1 MKTLRPDSKP
11 RCHLR
16 PWVYSSSRV
25 ISAVLGWLLL
35 AGAASAADFLEEGF
49 RQPPA
54 SARPWVYWF
63 PLDGNITSNGIT
75 ADLEAMNRAG
85 IGGVLYMETEQ
96 GTPRGPAKF
105 AGPLWRDL
113 FKHLCSEANRL
124 GIQVNVNNDA
134 GWCGSGG
141 PWITPELSM
150 QRIVWTETNVT
161 GPQHFE
167 ADLAQPTAVRN
178 FYQDIAVFA
187 FPTPAIDYTIAKR
200 PGKTGEGTQEIP
212 LRATYPVLP
221 ADSTIA
227 KDRIVMLTGESC
239 KNGRVNWDVPA
250 GKWTLLRIGH
260 TTTGKD
266 NHPAPIDGRGLE
278 CDKLSKEAAEVAFNG
293 LMGKVIADSR
303 PLVGEAR
310 TMVSTHIDSWEVGSQ
325 NWTPKFREE
334 FQQRRGYDPLPL
346 FPVMVGHVVDSLE
359 VSERFLWD
367 VRMTIS
373 DLLIENYAGR
383 FQELARQ
390 HGIRLSIEAYGE
402 PADDL
407 TYAGRADEPMSEFWS
422 WDKFGAAFSCTEM
435 ASAAHVY
442 GKRILGAEAFTAS
455 DSERWQGHPAY
466 IKDLGDWA
474 FCEGVNRFVF
484 HRYALQPWTNPE
496 RPPGVSMGPWGLHYE
511 RTQTWWEQ
519 SRPWHEYLARC
530 QFLLQQ
536 GLFVAD
542 LCFLAPER
550 SPQAFKSPVKSGY
563 DRPGYNFDGCPP
575 EVVLTRMSVKDGR
588 LVLPDGMSYR
598 LLVLPQVETMTP
610 KLLRKIKELVAAG
623 ATVVGAPPVK
633 SPSLTGYPQCDDE
646 VKALAAELWGTGEP
660 PAQLTARSF
669 GKGRIYWGGEIR
681 PKEAAAPE
689 PVNQLGSAK
698 WIWRKEGN
706 PAAAAP
712 AGVRYFRRTAE
723 LEGDS
728 AIASA
733 RLLMTA
739 DNAFDCRVN
748 GRSAGS
754 GDTWGRVY
762 DLDVKALLKSGANLI
777 TVAATNT
784 TDTPSPAGLIG
795 VLKVKYANGRTL
807 EAPTDARWEVAETSA
822 AAGEGW
828 AGAMELGSVGMEP
841 WGDIQGAAPGED
853 PTPDAKILCGL
864 LGSMGV
870 PPDFSCQTRNSP
882 QSLRYIH
889 RVVGGT
895 DLYFVANK
903 NPQPEDAVCAFRV
916 PGRRPE
922 LWWPDTGRIERPAV
936 YNKGRGYTL
945 VPIHFEPSGSVFVL
959 FREEARLES
968 DRIVLIR
975 RNDQTVMDII
985 DKEAGAAVMGAVPAE
1000 TIELAREPGGKLE
1013 ARVWQPGKYEVY
1025 AVGGQ
1030 AARFEV
1036 AANPP
1041 ALELTGPWDLSFPPN
1056 WGAPPRVTLD
1066 RLISW
1071 SDHSDVG
1078 VKYFSGTA
1086 TYTKTVNV
1094 PSDSLV
1100 PNRRW
1105 YLDLGKVAVMAEV
1118 KLNGKDLGILWKP
1131 PFRVDVTPALK
1142 AGDNALEVKVV
1153 NLWIN
1158 RLIGDEQLP
1167 EDSDRNPDG
1176 TLKSWPQW
1184 LTDGKPSP
1192 TGRYTFTSWRLWKKK
1207 DTLVPSGLLGP
1218 VTIQSAQQMTLP

>member
-1 MKTLRPDSKP
+1 MKNKRSKLIQPLLSCVAWLVAVAAMAQTP
-11 RCHLR
+11 R
-16 PWVYSSSRV
+16 
-25 ISAVLGWLLL
+25 
-35 AGAASAADFLEEGF
+35 EMENGF
-49 RQPPA
+49 RSPPPA
-54 SARPWVYWF
+54 ARPWVYYF
-63 PLDGNITSNGIT
+63 PSNGNLTKEGIT
-75 ADLEAMNRAG
+75 ADLEAMARVG
-85 IGGVLYMETEQ
+85 IGGLLYMEVAQ
-96 GTPRGPAKF
+96 GVPNGQADF
-105 AGPLWRDL
+105 AGPLWREL
-113 FKHLCSEANRL
+113 VQHACKEARRFGLEINM
-124 GIQVNVNNDA
+124 NNDA

-239 KNGRVNWDVPA
+239 KNGRVNWNVPA

-303 PLVGEAR
+303 PLVGEAK

-373 DLLIENYAGR
+373 DLVVENYAGR

-669 GKGRIYWGGEIR
+669 GKGRIYWGGE
-681 PKEAAAPE
+681 
-689 PVNQLGSAK
+689 
-698 WIWRKEGN
+698 
-706 PAAAAP
+706 
-712 AGVRYFRRTAE
+712 
-723 LEGDS
+723 
-728 AIASA
+728 
-733 RLLMTA
+733 
-739 DNAFDCRVN
+739 
-748 GRSAGS
+748 
-754 GDTWGRVY
+754 
-762 DLDVKALLKSGANLI
+762 
-777 TVAATNT
+777 
-784 TDTPSPAGLIG
+784 
-795 VLKVKYANGRTL
+795 
-807 EAPTDARWEVAETSA
+807 
-822 AAGEGW
+822 
-828 AGAMELGSVGMEP
+828 
-841 WGDIQGAAPGED
+841 
-853 PTPDAKILCGL
+853 
-864 LGSMGV
+864 
-870 PPDFSCQTRNSP
+870 
-882 QSLRYIH
+882 
-889 RVVGGT
+889 
-895 DLYFVANK
+895 
-903 NPQPEDAVCAFRV
+903 
-916 PGRRPE
+916 
-922 LWWPDTGRIERPAV
+922 
-936 YNKGRGYTL
+936 
-945 VPIHFEPSGSVFVL
+945 
-959 FREEARLES
+959 
-968 DRIVLIR
+968 
-975 RNDQTVMDII
+975 
-985 DKEAGAAVMGAVPAE
+985 
-1000 TIELAREPGGKLE
+1000 
-1013 ARVWQPGKYEVY
+1013 
-1025 AVGGQ
+1025 
-1030 AARFEV
+1030 
-1036 AANPP
+1036 
-1041 ALELTGPWDLSFPPN
+1041 
-1056 WGAPPRVTLD
+1056 
-1066 RLISW
+1066 
-1071 SDHSDVG
+1071 
-1078 VKYFSGTA
+1078 
-1086 TYTKTVNV
+1086 
-1094 PSDSLV
+1094 
-1100 PNRRW
+1100 
-1105 YLDLGKVAVMAEV
+1105 
-1118 KLNGKDLGILWKP
+1118 
-1131 PFRVDVTPALK
+1131 
-1142 AGDNALEVKVV
+1142 
-1153 NLWIN
+1153 
-1158 RLIGDEQLP
+1158 
-1167 EDSDRNPDG
+1167 
-1176 TLKSWPQW
+1176 
-1184 LTDGKPSP
+1184 
-1192 TGRYTFTSWRLWKKK
+1192 
-1207 DTLVPSGLLGP
+1207 
-1218 VTIQSAQQMTLP
+1218 